1 MQLKFWPFE
10 SIKVQMHSGRWVVI
24 YRCSGGR
31 VESTVTVWM
40 WWDATLNWLSCHNI
54 DALLL
59 SSIIE
64 PLAGTR
70 ESVMLRHLGCSCV
83 QGGLSLHRAAFSTRR
98 LHINPVKEKYGGT
111 SRSAQLLLS
120 NPSQLILEVV
130 ARCCRAGVGW
140 YVCSHS
146 CSTLCW
152 DFFLGT
158 PGSQGRRR
166 AHGQC
171 SGWAKCVM
179 WGSVAVLCGWR
190 ANCLFCAFFSFL
202 ITKIFYRLRKDDHQ
216 KTG

>member
-10 SIKVQMHSGRWVVI
+10 SIKLQMHSGRWVVI

-202 ITKIFYRLRKDDHQ
+202 ITKIFYWLRKDDHQ

>member
-1 MQLKFWPFE
+1 
-10 SIKVQMHSGRWVVI
+10 
-24 YRCSGGR
+24 
-31 VESTVTVWM
+31 
-40 WWDATLNWLSCHNI
+40 
-54 DALLL
+54 
-59 SSIIE
+59 
-64 PLAGTR
+64 
-70 ESVMLRHLGCSCV
+70 MLRHLGCSCV

-158 PGSQGRRR
+158 PGSQERRR

>member
-10 SIKVQMHSGRWVVI
+10 SIKLQMHSGRWVVI

-158 PGSQGRRR
+158 PGSQERRR

-171 SGWAKCVM
+171 RGVAEVGPSVWCGALLQSCVV
-179 WGSVAVLCGWR
+179 GGQIAYSV
-190 ANCLFCAFFSFL
+190 LFSVSL
-202 ITKIFYRLRKDDHQ
+202 LQ
-216 KTG
+216 KYFID

>member
-40 WWDATLNWLSCHNI
+40 WWDASLNWLSCHNI

>member
-40 WWDATLNWLSCHNI
+40 WWDASLNWLSCHNI

-158 PGSQGRRR
+158 PGSQERRR